1 MTPETGW
8 IQPRE
13 SGGQHRGPTRNVQ
26 PPILI
31 LQPCVDHEFLCL
43 HRLAAT
49 AYRTPVRRER
59 RFRPVDRFAYVLS
72 TTEFERQLLP
82 THRRTR
88 ERTVVTLPRLVDIR
102 WSHRLLPE
110 GDAIRASQLPQFV
123 VIDIRGRS
131 SVHRQSLELWA
142 GPVFPNDP

>member
-1 MTPETGW
+1 NRLDSTEGIRRQYW
-8 IQPRE
+8 
-13 SGGQHRGPTRNVQ
+13 GPTRNVQ

-49 AYRTPVRRER
+49 AHRTLVRRER

-82 THRRTR
+82 THRCPGQETPPRQ
-88 ERTVVTLPRLVDIR
+88 RLVPVR
-102 WSHRLLPE
+102 RPGRLLPE
-110 GDAIRASQLPQFV
+110 GDAIRAGQLPRFV
-123 VIDIRGRS
+123 VIDI
-131 SVHRQSLELWA
+131 
-142 GPVFPNDP
+142 P

>member
-1 MTPETGW
+1 M
-8 IQPRE
+8 
-13 SGGQHRGPTRNVQ
+13 Q

-49 AYRTPVRRER
+49 AHRTLVRRER

-102 WSHRLLPE
+102 RSHRLLPE

-142 GPVFPNDP
+142 GPVFRSDP